1 MPQTLWL
8 QSRKFHRFQKLSKAL
23 QPMCCV
29 DLHPATAHPFA
40 RKMLEKLAT
49 VGHFAR
55 LRHFSSEK
63 EACSSLQSSK
73 KTIIYKT
80 FETKHANP
88 KEAPWKFTVTSMQQ
102 LSSMPD
108 SEWVSSW
115 HRPCQSWMSQID
127 NDARFPAPLVPWG
140 PLVHTSRKPGKAWD
154 ELRVVA
160 HKRLWQ
166 PTKQLQKDRC
176 PLMHVKY
183 TPISNQIYLL
193 IESTN

>member
-29 DLHPATAHPFA
+29 DFHPATAHPFA

-63 EACSSLQSSK
+63 EACSSTQSSK
-73 KTIIYKT
+73 KTTIYKT

-88 KEAPWKFTVTSMQQ
+88 ERSTLKVNCHQHATTQFHAWLRVGFVLTST
-102 LSSMPD
+102 MPKLNE
-108 SEWVSSW
+108 SNRQRCQVS
-115 HRPCQSWMSQID
+115 C
-127 NDARFPAPLVPWG
+127 PLG
-140 PLVHTSRKPGKAWD
+140 PLGSLGSHLQKARQGMRWAQGCSPQAPVATNETAAQKSLSIDACKVHTDIK
-154 ELRVVA
+154 
-160 HKRLWQ
+160 
-166 PTKQLQKDRC
+166 
-176 PLMHVKY
+176 
-183 TPISNQIYLL
+183 SNIY
-193 IESTN
+193 